1 MGAFQSVPDDVLTVK
16 LAPYLIGGPIVS
28 LEPEQ
33 LLVVRE
39 TCKSGRDLVQLTFNN
54 TALHMPVNFKPPPEP
69 DGLYPAEPLE
79 MRVSAQ
85 VVEAMGRVFGP
96 LARPFIPAVAPRRES
111 QRSNGSC
118 PERAV

>member
-39 TCKSGRDLVQLTFNN
+39 TCKSGRNLVQLTFNN
-54 TALHMPVNFKPPPEP
+54 TALHMPVNFKPPPTP
-69 DGLYPAEPLE
+69 DGLYPPEPLE
-79 MRVSAQ
+79 MRASAQ
-85 VVEAMGRVFGP
+85 VVEAHSGA
-96 LARPFIPAVAPRRES
+96 LT
-111 QRSNGSC
+111 
-118 PERAV
+118 